1 VSFNASAHS
10 PNQVTVVD
18 VFRNGRVAV
27 SSLNGTPHLAH
38 KPGLVTGIT
47 LEATT
52 TAASPLP
59 ASSL

>member
-1 VSFNASAHS
+1 
-10 PNQVTVVD
+10 VTVVD